1 MPFSSILE
9 DSKALRNES
18 VIAREYK
25 LPKLKKKRN
34 NLKKAVRTEHSESF
48 GQNKIINPIHPT

>member
-34 NLKKAVRTEHSESF
+34 NLKKAVRTEHS
-48 GQNKIINPIHPT
+48 GLLDKIK